1 MVREAN
7 MKQAASEKQLK
18 EARGKVGPPSLAGAD
33 LCFPSR
39 TSAGLVQPLR
49 VGKPGTGRVGPGC
62 WRWPLT
68 AISTA
73 RRGLPGALQGLG
85 RSTRPCGPQQVT
97 SSLGAFLS
105 TRPGLFLG
113 YSVTSDRPCLLFE
126 PQFPYVK
133 MGASVPISKAVPR
146 VMGGVRC

>member
-39 TSAGLVQPLR
+39 TPAGLVQPLR

-68 AISTA
+68 LSFPLHAEAFLGPFRASEDP
-73 RRGLPGALQGLG
+73 PGRVG
-85 RSTRPCGPQQVT
+85 RSR
-97 SSLGAFLS
+97 
-105 TRPGLFLG
+105 
-113 YSVTSDRPCLLFE
+113 
-126 PQFPYVK
+126 
-133 MGASVPISKAVPR
+133 
-146 VMGGVRC
+146 